1 MSYVNQLTQV
11 SRIRSAERAAWKGE
25 TDPAVPG
32 FGYSRAGRV
41 SRLSLYSILLQ
52 VSLAFLAP
60 GNCLFA
66 QETVLDRDPS
76 EGDSK
81 QPAEVAD
88 NAADDE
94 IHRAIADSVRSMFQ
108 EKETPY
114 LHIHWG
120 TKVYVDAPL
129 GNEPAG
135 ADLTLRKAELKLSRA
150 FGKNF
155 RAKLSGN
162 YNHRVMQAGDTY
174 LVYTGW
180 KAAILSLGVQDPPFS
195 LEAGTTT
202 SATSFM
208 ENALPVEALSE
219 NKNAGVDFL
228 KRTSSQILN
237 ASWVFHNPRQR
248 GVSET
253 GQAVVGRYIY
263 SPINFHEH
271 KNIHLGASFSYRFL
285 NSSAIVQLQS
295 SPEVATSDVFY
306 VDTGRITDGKAAVRA
321 GLEACQIAGRF
332 SWQSEVLTARVTRQ
346 NADTLEFWGA
356 YFHLSQFLTNDSRNY
371 DQGSGTFVNVIPNS
385 PVGKGGWGA
394 FELAFRASYTDLTD
408 KDIVGGSESNVSLG
422 FNWYLNDKFR
432 VMFNAIKVLDVNR
445 PNSEYDGLDPL
456 IFALRTQWLIH

>member
-1 MSYVNQLTQV
+1 MCVVLNEIDPVVQEFSN
-11 SRIRSAERAAWKGE
+11 SRVGTVW
-25 TDPAVPG
+25 
-32 FGYSRAGRV
+32 
-41 SRLSLYSILLQ
+41 RLSLYCVLFQL
-52 VSLAFLAP
+52 SLALLAP

-66 QETVLDRDPS
+66 QETVTDSDPS
-76 EGDSK
+76 EGDSH
-81 QPAEVAD
+81 QPGEVAD

-94 IHRAIADSVRSMFQ
+94 THRAIADSVRTMFQ

-155 RAKLSGN
+155 MAKLSGN
-162 YNHRVMQAGDTY
+162 YNHRVMQAGDSY

-180 KAAILSLGVQDPPFS
+180 KAAILTVGVQDPPFS
-195 LEAGTTT
+195 LEAGTTS
-202 SATSFM
+202 SAVTFM

-228 KRTSSQILN
+228 KRTPRQIIN
-237 ASWVFHNPRQR
+237 ASWVFYNPRQR
-248 GVSET
+248 GVTET
-253 GQAVVGRYIY
+253 GQALVGRYIY
-263 SPINFHEH
+263 SPINFHEN

-285 NSSAIVQLQS
+285 NSSATVQLRS
-295 SPEVATSDVFY
+295 NPEVATSDVFY
-306 VDTGRITDGKAAVRA
+306 IDTGSIVDGKAVVRT
-321 GLEACQIAGRF
+321 GLEACQITGRF
-332 SWQSEVLTARVTRQ
+332 SWQSEVLTSRVTRH
-346 NADTLEFWGA
+346 NADTLDFWGV

-385 PVGKGGWGA
+385 PIRKGGWGA
-394 FELAFRASYTDLTD
+394 FEIAFRASYTDLTD
-408 KDIVGGSESNVSLG
+408 KEIVGGSESNVSLG